1 MSHRARKIVYERRI
15 LEEPTFFDLPT
26 MSRPDQP
33 DASRSAADENRPS
46 LQETLE
52 QRDKTCVG
60 LDRIKAQSDAV
71 ASLARILDSL
81 IEEDDDG
88 GRKPL

>member
-15 LEEPTFFDLPT
+15 IEEPTFFDLPT

-33 DASRSAADENRPS
+33 AASRPAADENRPS

-52 QRDKTCVG
+52 QLDKTRLD

-71 ASLARILDSL
+71 ASLTQILDSL
-81 IEEDDDG
+81 FEEDEDC
-88 GRKPL
+88 GRGPL

>member
-15 LEEPTFFDLPT
+15 IEEPAFIDLPT

-33 DASRSAADENRPS
+33 DASRPADENRPS

-52 QRDKTCVG
+52 QLDKTH
-60 LDRIKAQSDAV
+60 LDLDPIKAQSDAV
-71 ASLARILDSL
+71 ASLTQILDKP
-81 IEEDDDG
+81 DRG
-88 GRKPL
+88 G